1 MSSHKTTFNFNRTA
15 AHPNELGANYDGDGV
30 NFALFSEVATR
41 LELCLFDEAG
51 NEGDL
56 ARRSSRYGPGVF
68 GTVICLKRSPVSFM
82 VTVFMVHMILKLDI
96 VVIMIHFEQTG
107 HQVTTHTCHSH

>member
-15 AHPNELGANYDGDGV
+15 AHPNELGVNYDGDGV
-30 NFALFSEVATR
+30 NFALFSEVAAR
-41 LELCLFDEAG
+41 IELCLFDEAG
-51 NEGDL
+51 NEEIWRGDL
-56 ARRSSRYGPGVF
+56 SDMARGVF